1 MKLAQIF
8 SCFTFY
14 DVTTPIF
21 YTVDNQLI
29 TIALALLQNLT
40 TDLVS
45 GCMFINMQ
53 LQMIHQPGGTKYK
66 YKCLIRP
73 LATLLPFPCRIL
85 FRK

>member
-29 TIALALLQNLT
+29 TFALALLQNLT

-45 GCMFINMQ
+45 R
-53 LQMIHQPGGTKYK
+53 LYVYK
-66 YKCLIRP
+66 YVIANDSPTWRHQV
-73 LATLLPFPCRIL
+73 
-85 FRK
+85 